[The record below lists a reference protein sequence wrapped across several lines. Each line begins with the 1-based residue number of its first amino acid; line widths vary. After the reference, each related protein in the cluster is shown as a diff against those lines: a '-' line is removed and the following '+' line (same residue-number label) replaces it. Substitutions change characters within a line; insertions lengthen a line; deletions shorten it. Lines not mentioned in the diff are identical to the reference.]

1 MATMNDVARAAGVST
16 STVSYVLSGKRTIS
30 PDTRAQVLAAIEKLG
45 YSPHAGARA
54 LASNRS
60 NVLGLMV
67 PLREDVNVSVVMQFV
82 SAVVTT
88 ARTFEQDVLLLT
100 QDDIDGIARVMS
112 QSIVDGMIMMDIE
125 AKDPRVPLLAKMR
138 KPAVLIGLP
147 DDAQGLSCVIST
159 SPRHPECPS
168 ATWWTWAIGEW
179 R

>member
-100 QDDIDGIARVMS
+100 Q
-112 QSIVDGMIMMDIE
+112 
-125 AKDPRVPLLAKMR
+125 
-138 KPAVLIGLP
+138 
-147 DDAQGLSCVIST
+147 
-159 SPRHPECPS
+159 
-168 ATWWTWAIGEW
+168 
-179 R
+179 